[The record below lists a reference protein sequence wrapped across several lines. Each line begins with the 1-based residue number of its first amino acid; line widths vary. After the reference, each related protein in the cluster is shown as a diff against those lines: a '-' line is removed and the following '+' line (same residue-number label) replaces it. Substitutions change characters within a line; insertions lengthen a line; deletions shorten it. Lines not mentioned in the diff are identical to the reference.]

1 MQLGG
6 FWGMTAPMMLMAF
19 DGQWEELYKWL
30 GVLNTANNRRI
41 LDDTSLEFYALR
53 LAVSS
58 GVYTVSDVDSV
69 SSELSPFTIVTD
81 GCING
86 KDDFF
91 NQRLLVEF
99 CNDFLKCVI
108 SADSRGRF
116 YSVPEDLPG
125 FVKGVLAGK
134 SIKLNEIPKVLRRAL
149 KTLPEAA
156 ASTLGK
162 AASKFHLSI
171 KAPDVCCIG
180 KEQFVLS
187 DGAKKIWKW
196 FYDRSD
202 VIDRVIDICASRAVA
217 EEMTFGVAFF
227 DMVKRK
233 PLSLKYKVIE
243 IFDRAKE
250 RQTAHLVPK
259 CISEC
264 ATELEKYRKCLD
276 KYVDNPRYSAGGEK
290 SLMTFEDYQELSGR
304 AGCSYFFNG
313 LKKEGR
319 FCYWHYTKEH
329 FQMLVYVWERVS
341 KLEPDKVLGCRNASQ
356 VAEET
361 GIFGINYYGIE
372 LLEDAISSI
381 SLTNKNKIK
390 KDDEDLDVIE
400 RILDDVQALLDTLM
414 PVGELL

>member
-217 EEMTFGVAFF
+217 EEM
-227 DMVKRK
+227 
-233 PLSLKYKVIE
+233 
-243 IFDRAKE
+243 
-250 RQTAHLVPK
+250 
-259 CISEC
+259 
-264 ATELEKYRKCLD
+264 
-276 KYVDNPRYSAGGEK
+276 
-290 SLMTFEDYQELSGR
+290 
-304 AGCSYFFNG
+304 
-313 LKKEGR
+313 
-319 FCYWHYTKEH
+319 
-329 FQMLVYVWERVS
+329 
-341 KLEPDKVLGCRNASQ
+341 
-356 VAEET
+356 
-361 GIFGINYYGIE
+361 
-372 LLEDAISSI
+372 
-381 SLTNKNKIK
+381 
-390 KDDEDLDVIE
+390 
-400 RILDDVQALLDTLM
+400 
-414 PVGELL
+414 